1 LKINELL
8 KEKMTFSFEVF
19 PPKEDKPIEPLVE
32 VIRKLSV
39 FEPDFISCTY
49 GSGGTNK
56 GRSLEICEAIV
67 KSANEAMTHF
77 TCIGNTKQGMT
88 TELGDFLKLG
98 IDNVLALRGDLPPGW
113 TGTKG
118 DFDYAVQLIK
128 LIKETFPEVCIAAA
142 CYPEMHIDAPNFD
155 ADIAYLKMKQE
166 SGAQV
171 LMAQLCHDAEAY
183 KKFQDKLEKATIDLP
198 VIFGLMPV
206 LSKESILKMTLMT
219 GCSIPRDLS
228 VLIGKYGDKPEEF
241 KKAGKEFTVNQLFK
255 YISAGIDGLHIYVL
269 NKYDDVAD
277 ILEMANI
284 R

>member
-1 LKINELL
+1 
-8 KEKMTFSFEVF
+8 MTFSFEVF

>member
-1 LKINELL
+1 
-8 KEKMTFSFEVF
+8 MTFSFEVF

-128 LIKETFPEVCIAAA
+128 LIKEKFPEVCIAAA

-171 LMAQLCHDAEAY
+171 LMAQLCHDADAY